1 MRLLFKLLLSAALGF
16 AVVAVLVVV
25 LPTPKTSSSF
35 LATSG
40 FFPEGK
46 VTQLNAEQLRTQF
59 LYANL
64 DAQQSAIAEEHLL
77 SGVLAEYEQ
86 FLSELDVGE
95 QAKQRISAALMQ
107 AQRELTDYRLAQSME
122 VIGDR
127 QLGYSP
133 AQNYV
138 LKSLEG
144 LLTPPQALRLQ
155 ELQRQFAWERFGP
168 SYQARIDAFALS
180 LGETFPDALRAAII
194 EAQFAHSYELDSPHA
209 LGLAT
214 PAQRLESQLAALAE
228 TERALKLAVASEE
241 FAPAQLFIDHER
253 RQLKGLRS
261 LL

>member
-86 FLSELDVGE
+86 FLSELDVGRAG
-95 QAKQRISAALMQ
+95 QTAH
-107 AQRELTDYRLAQSME
+107 
-122 VIGDR
+122 
-127 QLGYSP
+127 LG
-133 AQNYV
+133 
-138 LKSLEG
+138 G
-144 LLTPPQALRLQ
+144 
-155 ELQRQFAWERFGP
+155 
-168 SYQARIDAFALS
+168 
-180 LGETFPDALRAAII
+180 PDAGAARA
-194 EAQFAHSYELDSPHA
+194 H
-209 LGLAT
+209 GLQAG
-214 PAQRLESQLAALAE
+214 
-228 TERALKLAVASEE
+228 TEYGG
-241 FAPAQLFIDHER
+241 HW
-253 RQLKGLRS
+253 
-261 LL
+261 